1 MVKKPSWDDIPSLNL
16 ELEDKSD
23 ADETHRR
30 GGRVRMLA
38 RDVLS
43 ILKGNARVILVQ
55 VATSDGVLPKKG
67 TLHDIHHNGMC
78 FIMPDHGLQKSVI
91 IRIGTML
98 GDHAFQTSAVVRWAT
113 KDKVGL
119 EYVNPRQDDVTF
131 LSELYSAKMLKN
143 Y

>member
-23 ADETHRR
+23 AEETHRR
-30 GGRVRMLA
+30 GGRVRMRA
-38 RDVLS
+38 QDVLN

-55 VATSDGVLPKKG
+55 VATSNGVLPKKG
-67 TLHDIHHNGMC
+67 TLHDIHQNGMC
-78 FIMPDHGLQKSVI
+78 FIMPAHGLQRDDA

-98 GDHAFQTSAVVRWAT
+98 GEHAFQTHAIVRWST
-113 KDKVGL
+113 DEKVGI
-119 EYVNPRQDDVTF
+119 EYVNPRRDDVTF
-131 LSELYSAKMLKN
+131 LSELYSAKMLKK

>member
-16 ELEDKSD
+16 ELEDKS
-23 ADETHRR
+23 AAEETRRR
-30 GGRVRMLA
+30 GGKVRMLA

-55 VATSDGVLPKKG
+55 VATTEGVLPKKG
-67 TLHDIHHNGMC
+67 TLHDIHQNGMC
-78 FIMPDHGLQKSVI
+78 FIMPAHGLQKDDA

-98 GDHAFQTSAVVRWAT
+98 GEHAFQTHAIVRWST
-113 KDKVGL
+113 DEKVGI
-119 EYVNPRQDDVTF
+119 EYVNPRRDDVTF
-131 LSELYSAKMLKN
+131 LSELYSAKMLKK